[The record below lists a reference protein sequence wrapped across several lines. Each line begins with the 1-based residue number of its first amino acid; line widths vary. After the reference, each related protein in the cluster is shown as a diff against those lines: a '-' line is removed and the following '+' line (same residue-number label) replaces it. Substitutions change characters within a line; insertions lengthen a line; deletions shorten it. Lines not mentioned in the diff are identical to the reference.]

1 MTTTCMSKKI
11 IIFSVCAALVLFFIF
26 LLLFY
31 RNSIQN
37 TGETFLSWNASEG
50 DIEGY
55 RVYYGTNP
63 RTDSCPQGG
72 YTENV
77 DVGNTTQYTLTGL
90 ENNTTYYFSVTSY
103 NSRKI
108 ESCFSEEVS
117 KVVTISLMDR
127 LKNIIK

>member
-1 MTTTCMSKKI
+1 MSKKI
-11 IIFSVCAALVLFFIF
+11 IIFLVCVVLVLFFVF
-26 LLLFY
+26 WLLF
-31 RNSIQN
+31 STQN

-50 DIEGY
+50 DIGGY
-55 RVYYGTNP
+55 RVYYGTSP

-77 DVGNTTQYTLTGL
+77 DVGNNTQYTLTGL

-103 NSRKI
+103 NSGKI

-117 KVVTISLMDR
+117 KEISIGFKDR
-127 LKNIIK
+127 VENIITKY